1 MEAILFYK
9 TDNTLYKTLLQGVH
23 YRTLVHGTST
33 SLHEFI
39 LDKGSKIPM
48 HSHPNE
54 QTGYL
59 VSGKMNFLLKD
70 KIIPVEPGDS
80 WNIPG
85 GEEHGVDVIN
95 DCIVIEIFSPV
106 REDYL

>member
-1 MEAILFYK
+1 MFYK
-9 TDNTLYKTLLQGVH
+9 KNDSQYNTPLDGVH
-23 YRTLVHGTST
+23 FKTLVHGAGT
-33 SLHEFI
+33 SLHEFK
-39 LDKGSKIPM
+39 LDKGSTIPM
-48 HSHPNE
+48 HSHPHE

-59 VSGKMNFLLKD
+59 VSGKMNFTIDNIKTLA
-70 KIIPVEPGDS
+70 ETGDS

-85 GEEHGVDVIN
+85 NVEHGVEVIE